1 MKFQTQVGRAK
12 GADIKMEAD
21 GLYRP
26 NHWKNPQAQM
36 NSQAEKEDYFSIS
49 LCLLEQH
56 LRTQDAN

>member
-21 GLYRP
+21 GLYRL

-36 NSQAEKEDYFSIS
+36 NSQAEKEDYFQSACAS
-49 LCLLEQH
+49 
-56 LRTQDAN
+56 